1 MPEITLSTGVAAWI
15 SALITIALGLA
26 VKDLLNT
33 AVSGFLF
40 WYSKDFNEGD
50 FVYINGEHAII
61 NKIGLRQTIFKIN
74 NSRGETWLYVYN
86 NKIPDMKLEK
96 VISPK
101 KEKLSSSDKD

>member
-1 MPEITLSTGVAAWI
+1 MPEITLSAGVISWI

-26 VKDLLNT
+26 VKDVLTT

-40 WYSKDFNEGD
+40 WYSRDFNEGD

-74 NSRGETWLYVYN
+74 NGRGETWLYVYN
-86 NKIPDMKLEK
+86 DKISGMKLEK
-96 VISPK
+96 VIIPK
-101 KEKLSSSDKD
+101 ETKTTRK